1 MAKQIISQGIPLVL
15 IVLLGSLIA
24 ACNSQP
30 EPTRRTPPQQPT
42 PRPTHSLLGQL
53 LANPPTTP
61 ACRTLLR
68 PSTSNSTS

>member
-30 EPTRRTPPQQPT
+30 EPYPESTEWTAR
-42 PRPTHSLLGQL
+42 GQGKGVREL
-53 LANPPTTP
+53 QA
-61 ACRTLLR
+61 R
-68 PSTSNSTS
+68 